1 LATPSA
7 LHVAHADA
15 ICLEYASRVR
25 QACAFNKAK
34 VGVRRESGDVDELT
48 GSPRAWAVAQ
58 RHRVADISHD
68 LGRPGSYDEYA
79 GTQRHNQ
86 VVYLVRKPVE

>member
-1 LATPSA
+1 M
-7 LHVAHADA
+7 AHADA

-48 GSPRAWAVAQ
+48 GSQRAWAVAQ